1 MYSPSINKLINAL
14 KKLPSVGQHTA
25 ERYVF
30 HLLKS
35 GKSEVNELKNAL
47 DNLLKN
53 TKSCE
58 LCWNFSD
65 FNPCEICTN
74 KERDKNQICIVSES
88 TSVAALEKTAQF
100 KGVYHVL
107 RGIIDA
113 SDENTMKELKLIELL
128 KRVKDNDEVSEIIM
142 ALNPDIL
149 GETTMLYLEKQIK
162 QINPQIKVTRLA
174 RGLPMGSDLQ
184 YSDEITLGSALKN
197 RFSN

>member
-1 MYSPSINKLINAL
+1 MYSPTINKLIQIL

-30 HLLKS
+30 HWLKS
-35 GKSEVNELKNAL
+35 GKAEVNELKIAL

-58 LCWNFSD
+58 VCWNFSD
-65 FNPCEICTN
+65 FNPCPICADKN
-74 KERDKNQICIVSES
+74 RDHNQICIVADPQSI
-88 TSVAALEKTAQF
+88 VAVEKTGIY

-107 RGIIDA
+107 RGTV
-113 SDENTMKELKLIELL
+113 DEEESLNELKIKELL
-128 KRVKDNDEVSEIIM
+128 KRVKETKNINEIILAM
-142 ALNPDIL
+142 NPDMS

-162 QINPQIKVTRLA
+162 TIDPKIKITRLA
-174 RGLPMGSDLQ
+174 RGLPMGSDIQ

-197 RFSN
+197 RLSN